1 MKKLLTLL
9 CAVLFGINLFASDI
23 IIGSGTSTQN
33 TLPIVNRSDN
43 YISQQLYLES
53 ELTAAGA
60 TAGNITA
67 LKFYFASTVSAG
79 YEYSRKISI
88 YMAHTSYSSF
98 GTKTEKLVNGS
109 PNVSNS
115 VWSVTKVYEYTGSG
129 YAMPTA
135 AGWYTITLD
144 APFTWA
150 GPSANSYKNNIIVCI
165 VDETDGM
172 GGGSFAKNHRIFSAT
187 NRGIYA
193 TSAINPTATSISGT
207 QVSYVPQITFVF
219 SAAAIPST
227 PSDLAVSATTMN
239 SATLAWSAVAGATS
253 YDLQQSAD
261 GSSWTTLASGE
272 TGTSFDWTGLSVA
285 STQYARI
292 RATNASGSSDWSGAV
307 TVTTD
312 AVHSHNGI
320 TFTKWNST
328 NSMPLSGNYY
338 LANNVTIT
346 GVGPKELSG
355 DLNLCLNGHTLAF
368 TQSNGCI
375 QVGSGE
381 TLAIYDAEGS
391 GKITSPHGTATIQVA
406 SEGTLAI
413 HGGMI
418 ENTAG
423 EKAIKAVAGLDAAH
437 ISIDVFDTKDNS
449 AYFNLVSSSGGLI
462 KDPVDGSLDLQVH
475 TNRAFT
481 SSQYNTICVPFP
493 ITSAQMS
500 SIFGSG
506 YDLRE
511 FDHSEFDGEE
521 LNLYF
526 TQRTD
531 LAAGKPYL
539 LKPSHDV
546 ADMTHPWSNIEVSA
560 PVDNTSDTYISF
572 HGVFAPTTLTQNDK
586 NLLFLG
592 ADNELFWPNTTNPLK
607 GFRAYFEVKGGAR
620 KAVRARIVKGEESMQ
635 ALDNTVA
642 PNTVQK
648 RIINGQLFI
657 EKNGTLYNAQGQI
670 VK

>member
-1 MKKLLTLL
+1 MYKKLLTLL
-9 CAVLFGINLFASDI
+9 FAVSLGINLFATEVKQIGGTDYKTSDGSAPAPINAYENYGLCQVLYLASDI
-23 IIGSGTSTQN
+23 GSVENANITKLAFYYKANAHQN
-33 TLPIVNRSDN
+33 RNVDI
-43 YISQQLYLES
+43 YISHS
-53 ELTAAGA
+53 NLTKLTGFVNVAAGNKVFSGSSSKKI
-60 TAGNITA
+60 TMPSSSDWYEITLDDSFEWDETSNILIT
-67 LKFYFASTVSAG
+67 
-79 YEYSRKISI
+79 IDD
-88 YMAHTSYSSF
+88 
-98 GTKTEKLVNGS
+98 N
-109 PNVSNS
+109 SNS
-115 VWSVTKVYEYTGSG
+115 YTGSTNTDHYAG
-129 YAMPTA
+129 YNA
-135 AGWYTITLD
+135 
-144 APFTWA
+144 F
-150 GPSANSYKNNIIVCI
+150 NNRVAC
-165 VDETDGM
+165 
-172 GGGSFAKNHRIFSAT
+172 AYNHTSTNYNPLSAT
-187 NRGIYA
+187 SY
-193 TSAINPTATSISGT
+193 TATLGKHFPSIK
-207 QVSYVPQITFVF
+207 ITFEAGASV
-219 SAAAIPST
+219 PDV
-227 PSDLAVSATTMN
+227 PSDLSVSATTQT
-239 SATLAWSAVAGATS
+239 SATLSWSAVSGATS
-253 YDLQQSAD
+253 YDLEQSAD
-261 GSSWTTLASGE
+261 GSSWSTLASGE
-272 TGTSFDWTGLSVA
+272 TGTSFDWTGLSSG

-292 RATNASGSSDWSGAV
+292 RATNAIGSSAWSDAV

-328 NSMPLSGNYY
+328 NSMPLSGSYY
-338 LANNVTIT
+338 LPSDVTISA
-346 GVGPKELSG
+346 VGPQELSG

-368 TQSNGCI
+368 TTASGCI
-375 QVGSGE
+375 QIGTGE

-391 GKITSPHGTATIQVA
+391 GLITSPHGTATVQVA

-449 AYFNLVSSSGGLI
+449 AYFNLVSSGGGLI

-475 TNRAFT
+475 TNRSFT
-481 SSQYNTICVPFP
+481 SAQYNTICVPFP
-493 ITSAQMS
+493 ITSAHMS

-531 LAAGKPYL
+531 LVAGKPYL

-620 KAVRARIVKGEESMQ
+620 KAVRARIVKGEESTQ

-642 PNTVQK
+642 PNAVQK
-648 RIINGQLFI
+648 RIIDGQLLI
-657 EKNGTLYNAQGQI
+657 EKNGALYNAQGQI
-670 VK
+670 VFTH

>member
-1 MKKLLTLL
+1 MYKKLLTFL
-9 CAVLFGINLFASDI
+9 CAVLFGINLFATEEVV
-23 IIGSGTSTQN
+23 IGSGISGS
-33 TLPIVNRSDN
+33 SDVPFDIEKKHS
-43 YISQQLYLES
+43 ISQQLYL
-53 ELTAAGA
+53 
-60 TAGNITA
+60 
-67 LKFYFASTVSAG
+67 ASNL
-79 YEYSRKISI
+79 
-88 YMAHTSYSSF
+88 SS
-98 GTKTEKLVNGS
+98 
-109 PNVSNS
+109 
-115 VWSVTKVYEYTGSG
+115 
-129 YAMPTA
+129 
-135 AGWYTITLD
+135 ITL
-144 APFTWA
+144 
-150 GPSANSYKNNIIVCI
+150 SN
-165 VDETDGM
+165 M
-172 GGGSFAKNHRIFSAT
+172 
-187 NRGIYA
+187 
-193 TSAINPTATSISGT
+193 SAIKLRCKSSTNAITRALEIWVGETTNTSISGT
-207 QVSYVPQITFVF
+207 YFWSVSGSNKTAGTKVFDGDVTLPASAGWYQIDFDTPFEWGRIKNIVVTIIDKSNTAAGESKQHYIFSASGRCAYANKTSGDAYNGADTYNIRIGSVSSNAPQITFIF
-219 SAAAIPST
+219 SEAGSAPST

-312 AVHSHNGI
+312 DVHTHNGI
-320 TFTKWNST
+320 TFDKWNST
-328 NSMPLSGNYY
+328 NSMPLSGSYY
-338 LANNVTIT
+338 LPSDVTISA
-346 GVGPKELSG
+346 VGPQELSG

-368 TQSNGCI
+368 TTASGCI
-375 QVGSGE
+375 QIGTGE

-391 GKITSPHGTATIQVA
+391 GLITSPHGTATVQVA

-500 SIFGSG
+500 SIFGGG
-506 YDLRE
+506 YDLQE

-620 KAVRARIVKGEESMQ
+620 KAVRARIVKGEESTQ

-642 PNTVQK
+642 PNAVQK

>member
-1 MKKLLTLL
+1 MPQMKFT
-9 CAVLFGINLFASDI
+9 
-23 IIGSGTSTQN
+23 
-33 TLPIVNRSDN
+33 IVA
-43 YISQQLYLES
+43 E
-53 ELTAAGA
+53 TP
-60 TAGNITA
+60 
-67 LKFYFASTVSAG
+67 V
-79 YEYSRKISI
+79 
-88 YMAHTSYSSF
+88 
-98 GTKTEKLVNGS
+98 
-109 PNVSNS
+109 
-115 VWSVTKVYEYTGSG
+115 
-129 YAMPTA
+129 
-135 AGWYTITLD
+135 
-144 APFTWA
+144 
-150 GPSANSYKNNIIVCI
+150 PSAPTGLAAV
-165 VDETDGM
+165 TGP
-172 GGGSFAKNHRIFSAT
+172 
-187 NRGIYA
+187 
-193 TSAINPTATSISGT
+193 TSA
-207 QVSYVPQITFVF
+207 
-219 SAAAIPST
+219 
-227 PSDLAVSATTMN
+227 DLSWNEVT
-239 SATLAWSAVAGATS
+239 GATS
-253 YDLQQSAD
+253 YNLYYSLDND
-261 GSSWTTLASGE
+261 VYIELASPA
-272 TGTSFDWTGLSVA
+272 TNSYSWTGLTSGMTYYVKVSA
-285 STQYARI
+285 V
-292 RATNASGSSDWSGAV
+292 NAQGEGAPSDPVSF
-307 TVTTD
+307 TTD
-312 AVHSHNGI
+312 AEHTHDGI
-320 TFTKWNST
+320 DFDKWNPT
-328 NSMPLSGNYY
+328 NSMPLSGSYY

-368 TQSNGCI
+368 TAASGCI

-406 SEGTLAI
+406 SNGTLAI

-500 SIFGSG
+500 SIFGGG
-506 YDLRE
+506 YDLQE

-620 KAVRARIVKGEESMQ
+620 KAVRARIVKGEESVQ

-657 EKNGTLYNAQGQI
+657 EKNGTFYNAQGQI